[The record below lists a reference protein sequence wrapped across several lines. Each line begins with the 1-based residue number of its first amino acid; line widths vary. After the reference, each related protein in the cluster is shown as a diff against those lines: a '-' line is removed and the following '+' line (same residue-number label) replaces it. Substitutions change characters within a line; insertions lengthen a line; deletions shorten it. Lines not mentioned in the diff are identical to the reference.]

1 MLKGGFE
8 TLNEWLGIA
17 TDLLKSLVVIGIVV
31 GILFDDFFG
40 VIEGLGRVMAQ
51 FGDAGLAG
59 LLALMIL
66 VMWYEKV
73 NWLLKFLNC
82 TSIYRGAIT
91 FYIISFHCVLILSIF
106 SLQKYNNLFYKI
118 YSCIIIIDYSSYQ

>member
-40 VIEGLGRVMAQ
+40 VIEGLGRVMSQ
-51 FGDAGLAG
+51 FGDARLAG

-66 VMWYEKV
+66 VMWYEK
-73 NWLLKFLNC
+73 K
-82 TSIYRGAIT
+82 
-91 FYIISFHCVLILSIF
+91 
-106 SLQKYNNLFYKI
+106 
-118 YSCIIIIDYSSYQ
+118 

>member
-40 VIEGLGRVMAQ
+40 VIEGLGRVWRS
-51 FGDAGLAG
+51 LAMQG
-59 LLALMIL
+59 
-66 VMWYEKV
+66 W
-73 NWLLKFLNC
+73 
-82 TSIYRGAIT
+82 
-91 FYIISFHCVLILSIF
+91 
-106 SLQKYNNLFYKI
+106 Q
-118 YSCIIIIDYSSYQ
+118 DY

>member
-1 MLKGGFE
+1 M
-8 TLNEWLGIA
+8 
-17 TDLLKSLVVIGIVV
+17 LKSLVIVGIVV

-66 VMWYEKV
+66 VMWYEK
-73 NWLLKFLNC
+73 K
-82 TSIYRGAIT
+82 
-91 FYIISFHCVLILSIF
+91 
-106 SLQKYNNLFYKI
+106 
-118 YSCIIIIDYSSYQ
+118 

>member
-66 VMWYEKV
+66 VMWY
-73 NWLLKFLNC
+73 L
-82 TSIYRGAIT
+82 S
-91 FYIISFHCVLILSIF
+91 LIHI
-106 SLQKYNNLFYKI
+106 
-118 YSCIIIIDYSSYQ
+118 

>member
-51 FGDAGLAG
+51 FGDAGP
-59 LLALMIL
+59 
-66 VMWYEKV
+66 V
-73 NWLLKFLNC
+73 
-82 TSIYRGAIT
+82 
-91 FYIISFHCVLILSIF
+91 
-106 SLQKYNNLFYKI
+106 
-118 YSCIIIIDYSSYQ
+118 SYTHLTLPTKRIV